1 MGILDR
7 YIDELKDDTHLD
19 EFTMKDVQMKLPG
32 MKHKWTGRLIRAKLD
47 IKQLYSKRNKLINEL
62 SKQLIEQSPVTL
74 SVPVAKKKVE
84 AHESIIDIDD
94 EIDELK
100 LAQLFLEKTERI
112 LSSMTFDIKNLTEI
126 IKLET
131 L

>member
-1 MGILDR
+1 VSILDR
-7 YIDELKDDTHLD
+7 YIDELKEDTHLD

-32 MKHKWTGRLIRAKLD
+32 MKHKWTGRLIRTRLD
-47 IKQLYSKRNKLINEL
+47 IKQMYSKRNKLINEL

-84 AHESIIDIDD
+84 AHESVADIDL
-94 EIDELK
+94 EIEELK
-100 LAQLFLEKTERI
+100 LVQLFLEKTERI

>member
-1 MGILDR
+1 MSILDR
-7 YIDELKDDTHLD
+7 YIDELKEDTHLD

-32 MKHKWTGRLIRAKLD
+32 MKHKWTGRLIRTRLD
-47 IKQLYSKRNKLINEL
+47 IKQMYSKRNKLINEL

-84 AHESIIDIDD
+84 AHESVADIDL
-94 EIDELK
+94 EIEELK
-100 LAQLFLEKTERI
+100 LVQLFLEKTERI

>member
-7 YIDELKDDTHLD
+7 YIDELKGDTHLD

-32 MKHKWTGRLIRAKLD
+32 IKHKWTGRLIRTKLD
-47 IKQLYSKRNKLINEL
+47 IRQLYSKRNKLINEL
-62 SKQLIEQSPVTL
+62 SKQLIEQSPITL

-84 AHESIIDIDD
+84 AHESVVDIDD

-100 LAQLFLEKTERI
+100 LAQLFLEKSERI